1 MPSAADP
8 AAYKRRIKAG
18 GNKKPQFTEGWVEF
32 ESKNDAKN
40 DAALLNSKPVGESAA
55 ALCR

>member
-1 MPSAADP
+1 MRAAADP

-32 ESKNDAKN
+32 DVKRDAKN
-40 DAALLNSKPVGESAA
+40 VSALLNNTPVGE
-55 ALCR
+55 R